1 MNLTKILNELRGTP
15 DQVTE
20 DDIRQAFGDYHNL
33 LRWLADFLI
42 SDEESR
48 AAYIV
53 DAVTIADSQTLG
65 FHEWLVHWAARATIE
80 RALQEQHTIVAELA
94 SKYEKTEPDRSN
106 QPPLSKL
113 DFLFLVKNSDR
124 LRTRLDPL
132 CRFVLVLRGIAKDA
146 YDQVAAQ
153 LGISRRAAERA
164 YCIAFDSVESD
175 RKTCNVGTPTSHID
189 NGLTLGKL
197 EPARAT

>member
-1 MNLTKILNELRGTP
+1 MNLANIFNELRGTP

-33 LRWLADFLI
+33 LQWLAGFLI

-80 RALQEQHTIVAELA
+80 CALQEQHTIVAELA

-106 QPPLSKL
+106 QSPLSKQ

-153 LGISRRAAERA
+153 LGISRRAVERA
-164 YCIAFDSVESD
+164 YCIAFDTVESD
-175 RKTCNVGTPTSHID
+175 RKTCNAGTPTSHVD
-189 NGLTLGKL
+189 NAVTLGKSGL
-197 EPARAT
+197 CEP